1 MHHLALFFIGAF
13 LCNSIPHLS
22 AGLQGRSFPTL
33 FARPAGIGFSPPVVN
48 VLWGMINLVAGLF
61 LLAANPVTI
70 GINTDFAVVL
80 VGALV
85 LGAGA
90 SLHFA
95 KVHADRKRD

>member
-1 MHHLALFFIGAF
+1 MHYLALFFTGAF

-33 FARPAGIGFSPPVVN
+33 FSRPAGIGFSPPLVN

-61 LLAANPVTI
+61 LLAVNPLTI
-70 GINTDFAVVL
+70 GVNLDFLIAL

-90 SLHFA
+90 SLHFG
-95 KVHADRKRD
+95 KVHADKN